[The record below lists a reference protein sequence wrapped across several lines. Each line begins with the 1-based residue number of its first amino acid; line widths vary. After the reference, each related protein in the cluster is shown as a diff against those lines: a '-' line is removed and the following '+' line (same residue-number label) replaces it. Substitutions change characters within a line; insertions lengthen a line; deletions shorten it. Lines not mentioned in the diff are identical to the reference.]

1 MGSEM
6 CIRDRNMSTSAA
18 GSVQV
23 EIQDQGGNP
32 IPGFTLAE
40 SDVLIGD
47 SLEMVASWQGKTD
60 LSPLVERPIRFRFV
74 MKDANLFS
82 LKIR

>member
-1 MGSEM
+1 L
-6 CIRDRNMSTSAA
+6 NMSTSAA

-23 EIQDQGGNP
+23 EIQDQNGNP

-47 SLEMVASWQGKTD
+47 SLEEVASWQGKTD
-60 LSPLVERPIRFRFV
+60 LSQLAKRPVRFRFV

-82 LKIR
+82 IKIR